1 MREVLAPMVVAFFGA
16 VVFAQTPA
24 PTTQSAPPSPPPTTV
39 EEPIE
44 LDTVMMESTF
54 MIEGPAPGGGNS
66 MGTVFIIA
74 RPRPNTSPMQAF
86 AVLVT
91 AAHVLEGIQ
100 GDFATLHLRQRVDAK
115 TNQWV
120 QTPFQLQIRSNNQP
134 LWVRNPD
141 ADVAA
146 MNVAL
151 PHISMTQIKP
161 ITPLMFVDDEEKLL
175 EYKINPGDEV
185 RCLGYP
191 LGAQIKRGGVSNP
204 SKRQNSFVSFNA
216 NDQNKES
223 FLVDLRI
230 FKGNSGGP
238 VFVVENNRPVPGTI
252 SGYQNLH
259 FIIGLVSE
267 EKLFNETAIGPYSQE
282 LHQTQLG
289 LAVVVHAN
297 LIMQTID
304 SLPFPAS
311 TQ

>member
-1 MREVLAPMVVAFFGA
+1 MRKVLAPMVVAFFGA

-120 QTPFQLQIRSNNQP
+120 QTPFQLPIRSNNQP

-161 ITPLMFVDDEEKLL
+161 ITPLMFVDDEKLL

-191 LGAQIKRGGVSNP
+191 LGAQSNEAGFPILRSGKIASYPLTPTIKT
-204 SKRQNSFVSFNA
+204 K
-216 NDQNKES
+216 S

-304 SLPFPAS
+304 SLPFPPA
-311 TQ
+311 Q

>member
-1 MREVLAPMVVAFFGA
+1 VRKVLLSLVVAFFGA
-16 VVFAQTPA
+16 AVFAQTPA
-24 PTTQSAPPSPPPTTV
+24 PSAQSVPPNPPPPTV

-66 MGTVFIIA
+66 FGTVFIIA
-74 RPRPNTSPMQAF
+74 RPRPNTSPLQAF

-100 GDFATLHLRQRVDAK
+100 GDFATLHLRQKVDEK

-120 QTPFQLQIRSNNQP
+120 QTPFQLRIRSNNQA
-134 LWVRNPD
+134 LWVRNPG

-151 PHISMTQIKP
+151 PDTMLKQIKP
-161 ITPLMFVDDEEKLL
+161 ITPLMFVDDEKLV

-191 LGAQIKRGGVSNP
+191 LGAQSNEAGFP
-204 SKRQNSFVSFNA
+204 VLRSGKIASYPLTPT
-216 NDQNKES
+216 DQTKT

-238 VFVVENNRPVPGTI
+238 VFVVENNRVVPTMIGA
-252 SGYQNLH
+252 YQNLH

-267 EKLFNETAIGPYSQE
+267 EKLFSETAIGPYSQE

-289 LAVVVHAN
+289 LAIVVHAS
-297 LIMQTID
+297 LIMQTIAT
-304 SLPFPAS
+304 LPFPNLDRP
-311 TQ
+311 